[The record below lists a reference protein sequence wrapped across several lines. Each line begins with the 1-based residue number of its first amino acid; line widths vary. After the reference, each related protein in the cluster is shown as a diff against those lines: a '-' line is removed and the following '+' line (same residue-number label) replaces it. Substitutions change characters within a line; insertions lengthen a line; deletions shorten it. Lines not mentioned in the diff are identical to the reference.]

1 MGPKNPNFDEEYAR
15 HLEYAER
22 YSKNNKDTQ
31 NGMNREE
38 VREVRKEDKKK

>member
-1 MGPKNPNFDEEYAR
+1 LNPKKPNFDEEYAR

-22 YSKNNKDTQ
+22 YSKNNKDTP

-38 VREVRKEDKKK
+38 DSKGRMTDKRK

>member
-1 MGPKNPNFDEEYAR
+1 LNPKKPNFDEEYAR

-22 YSKNNKDTQ
+22 YSKNNVDTV

-38 VREVRKEDKKK
+38 EKKKDKKK